1 MGDAIY
7 ASEIVVPFTT
17 ERKDDKGQVLP
28 SDVPVITGTLQPLNR
43 FERVA
48 WFRACD
54 DPAADHPA
62 LATKLLMDHIRTWS
76 LPGPITAEEIARLRD
91 PIISDLLLAV
101 ILTTETRR
109 KNS

>member
-17 ERKDDKGQVLP
+17 ERKDDKGEVLP
-28 SDVPVITGTLQPLNR
+28 SDVPVIAGTLQPMNR

-48 WFRACD
+48 WFRAGE
-54 DPAADHPA
+54 DPQADHPA
-62 LATKLLMDHIRTWS
+62 LAAKLLVDHIKTWS
-76 LPGPITAEEIARLRD
+76 LTGPITADEIARLRD
-91 PIISDLLLAV
+91 PILESLLLAV
-101 ILTTETRR
+101 ILTTEARR